1 MRMARSCKCHTSPS
15 RRIPADKTYSCIF
28 MACVF
33 VYVIILTIL
42 GPEYK
47 GRKMDAASD
56 QDLQEARGIRGAA
69 HDHDHSGSDEE
80 KNEKV

>member
-1 MRMARSCKCHTSPS
+1 
-15 RRIPADKTYSCIF
+15 